1 MRNGFLILS
10 SKCSA
15 VLCCISAKSLPRATS
30 LFRNFSFLLSST
42 TRKSLPCPRLRRRW
56 GTRRRPRAVGRAA
69 RKSGLRH
76 ALERAGGPA
85 EGDGLHH
92 AERFGSS
99 SANSRGDGGQS
110 DEDFGAPHAR

>member
-15 VLCCISAKSLPRATS
+15 VLCCISAKSLPGQR
-30 LFRNFSFLLSST
+30 LFSAIFPSCF
-42 TRKSLPCPRLRRRW
+42 PRPQGSPYHVRDCAEDGAHDGGRERF
-56 GTRRRPRAVGRAA
+56 GRAA

-76 ALERAGGPA
+76 ALERAGGPP
-85 EGDGLHH
+85 EGNGLYY

-99 SANSRGDGGQS
+99 STNS
-110 DEDFGAPHAR
+110 